1 MGLFSESQLKTHRG
15 IIDCSIYSC
24 HAIAWHLTCQIKR
37 KGLNESWK
45 MQEAKRRIDSEDVGI
60 SFDHSYRRRGCG
72 TKADRVVTNEEG
84 CAVRV
89 TRGSVKIEDKK
100 KALACEARPE
110 VTASYSQ

>member
-1 MGLFSESQLKTHRG
+1 MSRDHL
-15 IIDCSIYSC
+15 D
-24 HAIAWHLTCQIKR
+24 LTCQIKR
-37 KGLNESWK
+37 KGLNETWK
-45 MQEAKRRIDSEDVGI
+45 MQEAKRRIGSEDVRI